1 MVSIRMKVGPKG
13 QVVIPKVIRD
23 EYNIN
28 PGDNI
33 MFREENNKTIIE
45 KDKIDPIAVFK
56 KAAKSKKKIK
66 FKFDP
71 HAIEMEYEERWRK
84 VRDVLHR
91 R

>member
-1 MVSIRMKVGPKG
+1 MVSIKMKVGPKG

-33 MFREENNKTIIE
+33 IFREENNKTVIE
-45 KDKIDPIAVFK
+45 KVKIDPIAIFE
-56 KAAKSKKKIK
+56 KAAKSKKRMK

-71 HAIEMEYEERWRK
+71 HAIEEEYEERWIK
-84 VRDVLHR
+84 VKNALHR

>member
-13 QVVIPKVIRD
+13 QIVIPKVLRD

-28 PGDNI
+28 PGDNVI
-33 MFREENNKTIIE
+33 FREENNKTIIE
-45 KDKIDPIAVFK
+45 KDKIDPIAIFE
-56 KAAKSKKKIK
+56 KAAKSKKRIK

-71 HAIEMEYEERWRK
+71 HAIEKEYEERWRRA
-84 VRDVLHR
+84 RDALHR